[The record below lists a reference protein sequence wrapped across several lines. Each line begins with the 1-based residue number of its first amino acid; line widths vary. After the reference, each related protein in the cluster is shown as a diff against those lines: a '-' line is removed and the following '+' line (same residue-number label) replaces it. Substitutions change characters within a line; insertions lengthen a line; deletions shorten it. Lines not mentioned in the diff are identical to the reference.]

1 MAGAPVR
8 PSMSRRFYIC
18 ELDHSLALQMQLV
31 DDDKKFT
38 RYAPQGATWAAANL
52 TELEK
57 AYTFIEKWRRLVSG
71 DRFPAIELNSR
82 SNMSNPL

>member
-1 MAGAPVR
+1 
-8 PSMSRRFYIC
+8 MSRRFYIC

-57 AYTFIEKWRRLVSG
+57 AYTFIEKWRRLVPG
-71 DRFPAIELNSR
+71 DRFPAIE
-82 SNMSNPL
+82 